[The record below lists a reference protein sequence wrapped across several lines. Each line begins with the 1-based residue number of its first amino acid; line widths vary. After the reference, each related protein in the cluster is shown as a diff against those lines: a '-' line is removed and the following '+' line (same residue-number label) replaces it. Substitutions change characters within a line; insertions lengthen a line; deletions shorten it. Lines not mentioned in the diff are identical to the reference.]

1 MKLLRH
7 IVGFVVGITI
17 FVILIP
23 LAIVYLSEVIDTA
36 LSLSRFADST
46 ARLFFAAPIFAVGV
60 VYLLWS
66 NLFLV
71 VRGKGGPT
79 EGFGVAIS
87 PRTERLVTTG
97 PYRNT
102 RNPMVFGAFSV
113 YFALAIFIGTVGGLI
128 LLTVFFVLASFY
140 LKRVEEPRLINDFGE
155 EYKEYQRRVSM
166 IVPLFVKNRKKI
178 SY

>member
-1 MKLLRH
+1 MKLFRH
-7 IVGFVVGITI
+7 IVGFTI
-17 FVILIP
+17 GTAIFLIFIP
-23 LAIVYLSEVIDTA
+23 LAIVSLSEIIDTA
-36 LSLSRFADST
+36 FSLNRFVGST

-60 VYLLWS
+60 VYMLWS

-71 VRGKGGPT
+71 VKGKGGPA

-113 YFALAIFIGTVGGLI
+113 YFALAIFIGSVGGLI
-128 LLTVFFVLASFY
+128 LLLIFFVLASFY
-140 LKRVEEPRLINDFGE
+140 LKRVEEPRLINDFGD

-166 IVPLFVKNRKKI
+166 IVPIFVRDNKK
-178 SY
+178 SS

>member
-7 IVGFVVGITI
+7 IVGFAIGTTI

-23 LAIVYLSEVIDTA
+23 LAIVSLSEVIDTA
-36 LSLSRFADST
+36 LSLNRFVGST
-46 ARLFFAAPIFAVGV
+46 ARLFFAVPIFTVGV
-60 VYLLWS
+60 IYILWS
-66 NLFLV
+66 NIFLV

-113 YFALAIFIGTVGGLI
+113 YFALAIFIGSVGGLI
-128 LLTVFFVLASFY
+128 LLTIFFVLASFY
-140 LKRVEEPRLINDFGE
+140 LKRVEEPRLINDFGD

-166 IVPLFVKNRKKI
+166 IVPIFIKDTKK
-178 SY
+178 SS

>member
-7 IVGFVVGITI
+7 IVGFAIGTTI

-23 LAIVYLSEVIDTA
+23 LAIVSLSEVIDTA
-36 LSLSRFADST
+36 LSLNRFVGST
-46 ARLFFAAPIFAVGV
+46 ARLFFAVPIFAVGV
-60 VYLLWS
+60 VYILWS
-66 NLFLV
+66 NFFLV

-79 EGFGVAIS
+79 DGFGVAIS

-113 YFALAIFIGTVGGLI
+113 YFALAIFIGSVGGLI
-128 LLTVFFVLASFY
+128 LLTIFFVLASFY
-140 LKRVEEPRLINDFGE
+140 LKRVEEPRLINDFGD

-166 IVPLFVKNRKKI
+166 IVPIFIKDTKK
-178 SY
+178 SS